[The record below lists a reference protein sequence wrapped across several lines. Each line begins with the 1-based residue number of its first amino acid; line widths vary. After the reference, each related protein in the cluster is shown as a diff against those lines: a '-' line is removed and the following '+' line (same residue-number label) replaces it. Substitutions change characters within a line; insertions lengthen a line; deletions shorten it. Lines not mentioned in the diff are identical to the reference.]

1 MLGEDT
7 LDIIAHCFAKHSTQ
21 TCKKFYVQ
29 FFSNREAARL
39 SWKPLKMFTNI
50 AKEEGKAIKMRKS
63 KLCKTSIPSSEKIK
77 SWYKDIRNVL
87 KLSDDLDLTD
97 KGLEALINQFKN
109 EMRVDDD
116 LDSNEDED
124 HDDKSVAEEVEEEE
138 EEAEEEEEE
147 VEEELG
153 EPQLN
158 DVKEISAKI

>member
-1 MLGEDT
+1 
-7 LDIIAHCFAKHSTQ
+7 
-21 TCKKFYVQ
+21 
-29 FFSNREAARL
+29 
-39 SWKPLKMFTNI
+39 MFTNI

-97 KGLEALINQFKN
+97 KGLGALINQFKN

-116 LDSNEDED
+116 LDSNEEKD

>member
-1 MLGEDT
+1 
-7 LDIIAHCFAKHSTQ
+7 
-21 TCKKFYVQ
+21 
-29 FFSNREAARL
+29 
-39 SWKPLKMFTNI
+39 MFTNI
-50 AKEEGKAIKMRKS
+50 AKEEGKAINMRES

-77 SWYKDIRNVL
+77 SWYKDIRNFL

-138 EEAEEEEEE
+138 EAEEEEEE